1 MVGLLHSK
9 LLKKKKKKVKAV
21 QNKHIPPNT
30 ETLPSARFQPKA
42 DARTG
47 AARLRSGAP
56 GVPTCA
62 MGCEQLLA
70 ADTGASGL
78 RASGNSSLGRWE
90 HSHQAIRPLRPL
102 SGKPRSCC
110 LTVGKWLMEAG
121 LSWEKLEAGLGS
133 PPPSVNG
140 EDWLR
145 KHLSLSL
152 RSSDTAITTPQERST
167 NVKGELFHFRKVDFT
182 QSQVGREQ

>member
-1 MVGLLHSK
+1 
-9 LLKKKKKKVKAV
+9 
-21 QNKHIPPNT
+21 
-30 ETLPSARFQPKA
+30 
-42 DARTG
+42 
-47 AARLRSGAP
+47 
-56 GVPTCA
+56 
-62 MGCEQLLA
+62 
-70 ADTGASGL
+70 
-78 RASGNSSLGRWE
+78 
-90 HSHQAIRPLRPL
+90 
-102 SGKPRSCC
+102 
-110 LTVGKWLMEAG
+110 MEAG

-133 PPPSVNG
+133 PPPSVHG